1 MSLRNSVGGV
11 GDMDKKNDLGG
22 VGDVG
27 PQNFDMSQKVGVG
40 QKQFL
45 RFAPFHYIVSVTQI
59 YFFVPDICLF
69 AFLMFVSY
77 SNWC

>member
-11 GDMDKKNDLGG
+11 GDMDKKNDVGG

-40 QKQFL
+40 QKQ
-45 RFAPFHYIVSVTQI
+45 
-59 YFFVPDICLF
+59 
-69 AFLMFVSY
+69 
-77 SNWC
+77 